1 MFLQHMSLSES
12 SHRTYQNGKSAYLSF
27 CAEHALSPF
36 PASESNLCLFVS
48 YLART
53 VSYATTRTYIAAVR
67 YWNIKLGYPTKF
79 DDMKYLRMTVRGI
92 KRVNG
97 LTKREKKLPITID
110 IMKQLKNELRVSS
123 FSDRDKLM
131 LWCAFTL
138 AFFGFLRSSEF
149 CCPTSHTF
157 DPNSCLLVRD
167 TNVSPTS
174 ATIMIKVSKTD
185 PFHNGNMLRFVPS
198 GTSICPVK
206 ALNKHIQ
213 SCKQP
218 DMPLFSY
225 EDNSFL
231 TRQKLTETLQQLLH
245 SNPQNEKLYTSHS
258 FRIGAAT
265 TAAAAN
271 VPSWLIKRLGRW
283 STDCF
288 ERYIRPSVTESDFSS
303 NILPRSRGTSEQ

>member
-1 MFLQHMSLSES
+1 MHLQHMSLSES
-12 SHRTYQNGKSAYLSF
+12 SHRTYLQGKSAYLSF

-36 PASESNLCLFVS
+36 PALESNLCLFVS
-48 YLART
+48 YLARN

-67 YWNIKLGYPTKF
+67 YWNIKLGFPTKF
-79 DDMKYLRMTVRGI
+79 ENMTYLRMTVRGT

-110 IMKQLKNELRVSS
+110 IMKQLKNQLRISS
-123 FSDRDKLM
+123 FTERDKLM
-131 LWCAFTL
+131 LWCAFTT

-149 CCPTSHTF
+149 CCPTSLTF
-157 DPNSCLLVRD
+157 DPSSCLLVRD
-167 TNVSPTS
+167 ANVSPTS

-185 PFHNGNMLRFVPS
+185 PFHNGNLIRFVPS
-198 GTSICPVK
+198 GSSICPVK
-206 ALNKHIQ
+206 ALNKHIP
-213 SCKQP
+213 SCKHTE
-218 DMPLFSY
+218 MPLFTF

-245 SNPQNEKLYTSHS
+245 TKHDNEKLYTSHS

-283 STDCF
+283 SSNCF
-288 ERYIRPSVTESDFSS
+288 ERYIRPSTTESDCIP
-303 NILPRSRGTSEQ
+303 NILSRSRVISEQ